1 MVSGHGTIIRGRKLN
16 DIGPIVR
23 ISPYEIHV
31 NDPNFLDILYTR
43 SAPRDKWE
51 FLTRQFGADESTFS
65 ACHHS
70 LHRIRRAALNPF
82 FSKQRLLK
90 LEGTIWDLVEKLCS
104 RFEDHR
110 VSGEPLPTRLAYAC
124 LTTDVIMQ
132 YSMGKESNALDDPN
146 FNPLFT
152 EAIKDI
158 AAFGVIFKHVP
169 WMYPILRSLPE
180 SLVAKL
186 SPQMGAIFLF
196 TGGVKKQIEDIQK
209 DSESDKEKYKVEGMP
224 TIFHELLNSDLP
236 PQEKTLDRLGQ
247 EAQLIV
253 GAGLDTTAHALNT
266 TTFHLLDNP
275 EKLYKLRLELKEAMP
290 DPKSRTSLLVL
301 ERLPYL
307 SAVIMEGLRLSY
319 GVSLRSQRIAYEP
332 MRYGDYII
340 PPGVPVGMTTPMTHH
355 DESIYPNSNEFIPE
369 RWIDGKTP
377 DGRPL
382 EHFFTTFGRGGRQCA
397 GMPLAKAEIYL
408 TLAAVF
414 RRFDLEL
421 FNSSRFDIEMK
432 HDLFLPYAD
441 YASKG
446 VKVLVK

>member
-1 MVSGHGTIIRGRKLN
+1 VSGYGTIIRERELN

-43 SAPRDKWE
+43 SAPRDKWD
-51 FLTRQFGADESTFS
+51 FLTRQFGSDESTFS

-70 LHRIRRAALNPF
+70 LHRIRRAAINPF

-90 LEGTIWDLVEKLCS
+90 LEGMIWNLVEKLCS

-110 VSGEPLPTRLAYAC
+110 VSREPLPTRLAYAC

-132 YSMGKESNALDDPN
+132 YSMGQQSNALDDPN

-158 AAFGVIFKHVP
+158 AAFSVIFKHVP

-180 SLVAKL
+180 RLVAKL

-196 TGGVKKQIEDIQK
+196 TGGVKKQIENIQQ

-369 RWIDGKTP
+369 RWIEGKTP

-414 RRFDLEL
+414 RRFDIEL
-421 FNSSRFDIEMK
+421 FNSSRFDVEMK